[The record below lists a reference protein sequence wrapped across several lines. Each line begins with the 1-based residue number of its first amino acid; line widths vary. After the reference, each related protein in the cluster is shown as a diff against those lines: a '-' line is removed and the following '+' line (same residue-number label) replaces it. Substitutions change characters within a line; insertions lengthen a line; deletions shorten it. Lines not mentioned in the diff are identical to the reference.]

1 MKTLEHIIN
10 FFSDKCLVMDDM
22 KHNITGRMQNLSPVA
37 TLQQANAEKLEKAK
51 EVLGTS
57 WILHKDNSIKR
68 KEGV

>member
-1 MKTLEHIIN
+1 MTKIERMIELATG
-10 FFSDKCLVMDDM
+10 KCPTIEDVKYD
-22 KHNITGRMQNLSPVA
+22 ITGKMQHLSPVA